1 MSQITRYDFELEKIK
16 VDYFTF
22 NIKNTEHDLQKIAQF
37 FNRVYKFNSYYY
49 DKKIKINNKNPYFNF
64 TNPLCDQHYLVYI
77 TCEIRLRGRTIK
89 IF

>member
-22 NIKNTEHDLQKIAQF
+22 NIRNTEHDLQKIAQF

-49 DKKIKINNKNPYFNF
+49 DKKIKIKNKNAYFNF
-64 TNPLCDQHYLVYI
+64 TNPLCDQHYLFHI
-77 TCEIRLRGRTIK
+77 TCEIRLRGKTIK